1 MKTKLTLC
9 LLCFFFISSFATAQ
23 ENKPNSTNPL
33 FEFEEPVDRWSVGL
47 TLQTL
52 IGFREIKSRGR
63 NYDSFDE
70 GWIGLGVGFYA
81 DYKINQV
88 WKLRAEAGINAYV
101 GFHPYINI
109 QSEFQFANRWSF
121 YAGAGTYFNTTADH
135 LVQRD
140 ENGTAIVNSYIQ
152 LGLRYKMSKS
162 WTLDLRYQQD
172 LYARQRATNFNR
184 FSKQSELS
192 TFSLGFNYR
201 F

>member
-9 LLCFFFISSFATAQ
+9 LLCFFFISQFSNAQ
-23 ENKPNSTNPL
+23 ENELNSINPL
-33 FEFEEPVDRWSVGL
+33 FEFEEPVDRWNVGL
-47 TLQTL
+47 TFQAL
-52 IGFREIKSRGR
+52 IGFREIKSGGR

-101 GFHPYINI
+101 GFDPYLNI
-109 QSEFQFANRWSF
+109 QSEFQFTDRWSF
-121 YAGAGTYFNTTADH
+121 YAGAGTYFNTRADH

-140 ENGTAIVNSYIQ
+140 ENGTTILNPFIQ

-162 WTLDLRYQQD
+162 WTVDLRYQQD
-172 LYARQRATNFNR
+172 LYARKRATNFNN
-184 FSKQSELS
+184 FNKDGPLS